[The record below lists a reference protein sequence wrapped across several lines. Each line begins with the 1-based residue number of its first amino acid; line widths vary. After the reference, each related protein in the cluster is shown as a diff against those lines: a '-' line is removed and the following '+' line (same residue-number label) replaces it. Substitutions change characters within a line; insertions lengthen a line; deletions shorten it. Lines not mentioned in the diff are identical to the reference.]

1 MIQDLITLTE
11 PAAQELKRIASS
23 ENKEARVRIA
33 IRGGGCSGYQVLMDL
48 TSLEPDPD
56 LDLLFESQGVIF
68 VVDYKSATFFDGATL
83 DFGGTLLDRGFKW
96 NFKNSTGGC
105 GCGTSF
111 SF

>member
-1 MIQDLITLTE
+1 MIEDLLTLTE
-11 PAAQELKRIASS
+11 PAANELKRIASS

-33 IRGGGCSGYQVLMDL
+33 IRGGGCAGYSVIMEL
-48 TSLEPDPD
+48 TSLEPDAE
-56 LDLLFESQGVIF
+56 LDLLFENQGVTF

-96 NFKNSTGGC
+96 QFRNSTGGC